1 MLRFRSNCSTRVVA
15 PRRLVDV
22 ISVTPAMRPNCRSS
36 GVATEDAIVSGLAP
50 GRIACTEMT
59 GTSTEG
65 SEATG
70 KSLYASAPTSSSA
83 TLRSEVATGRLMN
96 GAAMF
101 TGASSFRSLADP
113 ADGELAA
120 RARRT
125 EAAGEAIERQVDD
138 RGGVGGEGRRQQE
151 AAHRR
156 ESAGGRQRP

>member
-22 ISVTPAMRPNCRSS
+22 ISVTPAIRPNWRSS

-59 GTSTEG
+59 GNSTEG
-65 SEATG
+65 SDATG
-70 KSLYASAPTSSSA
+70 RNRYASAPTSSSA

-101 TGASSFRSLADP
+101 TGASRSRSLGDALDR
-113 ADGELAA
+113 ELPAA
-120 RARRT
+120 RTAKAARQ
-125 EAAGEAIERQVDD
+125 AIERQVDD
-138 RGGVGGEGRRQQE
+138 GRRVE
-151 AAHRR
+151 R
-156 ESAGGRQRP
+156 EDL